1 MTDGNNDDH
10 PCFECARNGEGG
22 AMYDFPHPAVRCV
35 VDDHRSLDILG
46 DLKTCLDDLY
56 RECPKRGC
64 VDGDAS

>member
-1 MTDGNNDDH
+1 MTDRNDDDH

-64 VDGDAS
+64 VDGDGL